1 MEIRIKN
8 QLKGTV
14 DFCIGMHE
22 YQLEPEQ
29 DVIAPVSDG
38 DCMYLDQL
46 DQLVPERKQSPAEV
60 ALNSITAALDEAKH
74 WQWGTLALRL
84 IREIVDDYSLGHLAP
99 GKAGARYG
107 RK

>member
-14 DFCIGMHE
+14 DFCIGMHK

-46 DQLVPERKQSPAEV
+46 VSESKQSPAEV
-60 ALNSITAALDEAKH
+60 ALNSIIMVMVEAKKDK
-74 WQWGTLALRL
+74 WRPSNTLLW
-84 IREIVDDYSLGHLAP
+84 IRVIVDAYKAD
-99 GKAGARYG
+99 KAGDTDY
-107 RK
+107 

>member
-14 DFCIGMHE
+14 DFCLGQHE

-29 DVIAPVSDG
+29 DIIVPVEDG

-46 DQLVPERKQSPAEV
+46 VPEKKQERTPAER
-60 ALNSITAALDEAKH
+60 AIA
-74 WQWGTLALRL
+74 
-84 IREIVDDYSLGHLAP
+84 EIEQAMNDYKIGGLP
-99 GKAGARYG
+99 GANQ
-107 RK
+107 